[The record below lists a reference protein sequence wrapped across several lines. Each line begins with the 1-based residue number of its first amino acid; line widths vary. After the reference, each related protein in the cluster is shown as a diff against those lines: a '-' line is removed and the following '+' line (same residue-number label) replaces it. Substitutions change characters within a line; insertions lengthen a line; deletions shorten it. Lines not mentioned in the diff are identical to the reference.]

1 MREKSNSFQFPIII
15 LGFQLP
21 NLLHGSQ
28 FTLTISL
35 DALFHPDAPET
46 ATT

>member
-1 MREKSNSFQFPIII
+1 MREKSNSFQFSIII
-15 LGFQLP
+15 LGFQLLD
-21 NLLHGSQ
+21 LLHGSQ

-35 DALFHPDAPET
+35 DALFYLDALET